1 MLSTMHPVDR
11 LRLANDDHRHQIHA
25 ARQRRISRLLRRS
38 RAPGAL
44 VHREEVALA
53 A

>member
-1 MLSTMHPVDR
+1 MLNTLHPTAR
-11 LRLANDDHRHQIHA
+11 LRLANDDHRQRILTA
-25 ARQRRISRLLRRS
+25 QRRRLARLLRRS
-38 RAPGAL
+38 RAPGEH